1 MISKLILRSTL
12 SLLAFLVINSV
23 HAEQGVTDTEI
34 KIGMST
40 PLTGPVGAY
49 GKEMR
54 DAINNHFN
62 LVNADGGIYGRKLKL
77 VTLDDGYETE
87 RTVEN
92 TKKLIH
98 DEKVFGLVGYYG
110 SSPTTAAMQVFSAA
124 KIPLVGSVSGAGSL
138 RDPVNPY
145 MFNVRASYKDETR
158 AIVDLLVTM
167 GLKRI
172 GVFYQN
178 DGFGKSGLDGVT
190 EALKKYNLAPEVVGS
205 VERNSMEVG
214 PAIAKMAQTRPQAVI
229 MVTLYKTT
237 AEFVRKMKKAELNP
251 VYMSLSPIS
260 ADLLEAELGED
271 ARGIGISQVM
281 PYPWNSILPVNKEI
295 KRAAELNNKL
305 FKASYYGSE
314 GYLNAKILVYA
325 LKKAGKNLT
334 VEKFVGALNEMHN
347 VDMGGFFVNYSPANH
362 NSSNFIELT
371 VIGLKG
377 QILR

>member
-1 MISKLILRSTL
+1 MLIKLILRATL
-12 SLLAFLVINSV
+12 SLLAFLVTNSG
-23 HAEQGVTDTEI
+23 HAEQGVTDSEI

-92 TKKLIH
+92 TKKLIN

-158 AIVDLLVTM
+158 TIVDLLVTM

-314 GYLNAKILVYA
+314 GYLNAKIFVYG

-334 VEKFVGALNEMHN
+334 VEKFVGALNDMHN
-347 VDMGGFFVNYSPANH
+347 VDMGGFLVNYSPTNH

-371 VIGLKG
+371 VIGIKG

>member
-1 MISKLILRSTL
+1 MFLKFVFRATL
-12 SLLAFLVINSV
+12 LLLAFLGINSV
-23 HAEQGVTDTEI
+23 HAEQGVTDSEI

-49 GKEMR
+49 GMELR
-54 DAINNHFN
+54 DAVINYFN
-62 LVNADGGIYGRKLKL
+62 LINADGGVYGRRLKL
-77 VTLDDGYETE
+77 VALDDGYETE
-87 RTVEN
+87 KTVAN
-92 TKKLIH
+92 TKKLINE
-98 DEKVFGLVGYYG
+98 EKVFGLVGYYG
-110 SSPTTAAMQVFSAA
+110 SSPTTSAMQVFSAA
-124 KIPLVGSVSGAGSL
+124 KIPLVGSVSGAASL

-158 AIVDLLVTM
+158 TIVDLLVTM

-178 DGFGKSGLDGVT
+178 DGFGKSGLDGVS
-190 EALKKYNLAPEVVGS
+190 EALKKHNLVPEVVGS
-205 VERNSMEVG
+205 VDRNSMDVG
-214 PAIAKMAQTRPQAVI
+214 PAVTKMVQIRPQAVI

-251 VYMSLSPIS
+251 VYMALSPVG
-260 ADLLEAELGED
+260 ADLLEKELGED

-281 PYPWNSILPVNKEI
+281 PYPWNSILSVNKEN
-295 KRAAELNNKL
+295 KRAAELNNKT

-314 GYLNAKILVYA
+314 GFMNAKVFVWG

-334 VEKFVGALNEMHN
+334 VEKFVNALNEMHN
-347 VDMGGFFVNYSPANH
+347 VDMGGFMINFSPTNH

-371 VIGLKG
+371 VIGTKG